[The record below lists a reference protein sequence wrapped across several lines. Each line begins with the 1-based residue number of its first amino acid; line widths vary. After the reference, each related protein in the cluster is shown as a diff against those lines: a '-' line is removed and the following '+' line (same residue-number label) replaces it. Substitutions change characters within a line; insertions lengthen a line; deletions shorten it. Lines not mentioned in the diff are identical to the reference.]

1 MVDMSY
7 MYFKIALIFFPH
19 VLSSPQLIKINF
31 SAIIKCVK
39 LFIGD
44 DTFLS
49 VPIFQKLS
57 KNVIPFPFSKPTFLT
72 KFQKSRQNQA
82 FLQLIEF
89 FTKPVGIWPLSHV
102 LFFRGEGGMIWNWWR
117 DKNIIM
123 KLWIFSKYSV
133 KGWNIV
139 KIPYGSKNRQEK

>member
-1 MVDMSY
+1 MSY

-31 SAIIKCVK
+31 SAIIKCVN

-49 VPIFQKLS
+49 VPIFQKIVQKMSHLS
-57 KNVIPFPFSKPTFLT
+57 RLVNVPFLT

-89 FTKPVGIWPLSHV
+89 FPNQLAFGHFPTFF
-102 LFFRGEGGMIWNWWR
+102 FFRGEGGMI
-117 DKNIIM
+117 
-123 KLWIFSKYSV
+123 
-133 KGWNIV
+133 
-139 KIPYGSKNRQEK
+139 